1 MAIKRLLALAF
12 GAALATSAQAA
23 DLGNLTDAERDAFRA
38 EVRAYLLDNPEV
50 LMEAI
55 AVLEQRQEQARA
67 AAEIALLRDNAE
79 ALFEDENSWVGG
91 NPDGDIVMVEF
102 LDYRCGYCR
111 KAHDEVA
118 ELLTSDGNI
127 RMIVKE
133 YPILGEESVA
143 ASRFAIATRLVEGD
157 DAYKSVG
164 DSLITMRG
172 NVTNDSLRRV
182 ADALNLDAD
191 EILNRMN
198 SDEVTQI
205 IAANHALGS
214 VMQVQGTPTFVIGD
228 QILRG
233 YVPLNAMRE
242 IVAEERTN

>member
-1 MAIKRLLALAF
+1 M
-12 GAALATSAQAA
+12 
-23 DLGNLTDAERDAFRA
+23 
-38 EVRAYLLDNPEV
+38 
-50 LMEAI
+50 
-55 AVLEQRQEQARA
+55 
-67 AAEIALLRDNAE
+67 
-79 ALFEDENSWVGG
+79 
-91 NPDGDIVMVEF
+91 
-102 LDYRCGYCR
+102 
-111 KAHDEVA
+111 A